1 MSKSSWLFRN
11 KPVVAAACGT
21 QDYGRFLFSIYY
33 DVSKSEASCTL
44 NGKFGIDGFANEQ
57 LVSLVLR
64 PEQILACDFCQDMEG
79 SRIAP
84 QMLVLMPTTSD
95 LKVLRLTFRLTSNG
109 AVQCPAAIL
118 PLPFTDPLASDFV
131 AFSNLC
137 QTIAVDVYISKS
149 QLSLKQLQGLE
160 DFTNRLSPRPLC
172 SNAIDLRRL
181 RGGRGAWEAQWTDVH
196 LRSPVHQT
204 DPSA

>member
-21 QDYGRFLFSIYY
+21 QDYGRFLFSVYY

-44 NGKFGIDGFANEQ
+44 NGKCGIDGFANEQ
-57 LVSLVLR
+57 LISLVLR
-64 PEQILACDFCQDMEG
+64 PEQILA
-79 SRIAP
+79 
-84 QMLVLMPTTSD
+84 
-95 LKVLRLTFRLTSNG
+95 LTSNG

-137 QTIAVDVYISKS
+137 QTTAVDVYIGKS
-149 QLSLKQLQGLE
+149 QLSLKQLEGLE
-160 DFTNRLSPRPLC
+160 DFTDRLSPRPLC

-181 RGGRGAWEAQWTDVH
+181 RGGRGAQEAQWADVH
-196 LRSPVHQT
+196 QQSPVHQT
-204 DPSA
+204 DPGAQQEYVIPNAKRHRAVACTKAALREDLYTDQHA

>member
-84 QMLVLMPTTSD
+84 QMLVLMPTTSN
-95 LKVLRLTFRLTSNG
+95 LKVLRLTFGLTSNG
-109 AVQCPAAIL
+109 PC
-118 PLPFTDPLASDFV
+118 
-131 AFSNLC
+131 
-137 QTIAVDVYISKS
+137 
-149 QLSLKQLQGLE
+149 
-160 DFTNRLSPRPLC
+160 
-172 SNAIDLRRL
+172 
-181 RGGRGAWEAQWTDVH
+181 H
-196 LRSPVHQT
+196 
-204 DPSA
+204 